1 MPGIELLAKCTNN
14 WV

>member
-1 MPGIELLAKCTNN
+1 MVQNTSTNCTNN